1 MEGKGIVKIRLSLN
15 ELVAVERVAKPNF
28 LDHTCVSESG
38 TRRERGNIRG
48 IKEGGDDPV
57 YGASYFEKEGFNG
70 RLLCKRGKIVDNS
83 HCPRIG
89 ASSSSQWDVHA

>member
-1 MEGKGIVKIRLSLN
+1 M
-15 ELVAVERVAKPNF
+15 
-28 LDHTCVSESG
+28 
-38 TRRERGNIRG
+38 RG
-48 IKEGGDDPV
+48 IKKGRDDPV

-83 HCPRIG
+83 QHCSRIG